1 MSGPEI
7 LDTTCENLRGGQQTH
22 VARGK
27 NHAKLSGPE
36 KVTAPVLEAP
46 EPSELNQRGIA
57 PTKVAPTERVHFVGR
72 GPRTQEA
79 CLMIEFQ
86 EARSA
91 VLGALQRLVHSDAPT
106 AAIRLEVDA
115 TKKALESLLAL
126 ARGGENA

>member
-1 MSGPEI
+1 
-7 LDTTCENLRGGQQTH
+7 
-22 VARGK
+22 
-27 NHAKLSGPE
+27 
-36 KVTAPVLEAP
+36 
-46 EPSELNQRGIA
+46 
-57 PTKVAPTERVHFVGR
+57 
-72 GPRTQEA
+72 
-79 CLMIEFQ
+79 MIEFQ